1 MKISSH
7 AEVFDDV
14 MHTEHE
20 AARLYRKIAIRI
32 VPLLLI
38 CYIISYL
45 DRVNLSFAKLHF
57 LPDLGLSEAVYGI
70 AAALF
75 YVTYVLFEVPSNL
88 YMQRVGV
95 RATLVRIMLIWG
107 AVTMAMSLIT
117 TPNQL
122 YIARL
127 VLGAAEAGFFPG
139 VILYLS
145 FWFPSAYRARI
156 TSLFIMG
163 IPISGMIGGP
173 LAGWIMH
180 DLAGNHGMKG
190 WQLLFLYEGLP
201 PILLGLFA
209 FFYLNDR
216 VSDAKW
222 LSNREKAI
230 VLGNL
235 RAEQRMKET
244 FTQSQKIPMLKDFRV
259 YAAILAYFAICCGTG
274 AMSFWMPTLIKGL
287 DISDVRIIGW
297 LSAIPYLTA
306 TVGLWII
313 GRHSDRTGERRW
325 HVACC
330 LIASAIG
337 FSLLG
342 SANGNAPLTISL
354 LALAATGLYGAVS
367 VFWSIPTAYFS
378 KTSAAGGIALVSSM
392 GCIGGF
398 ASTVFIGWI
407 KGFTGSVG
415 MAMGAVGVI
424 MVIGALVLLIAY
436 PASLLREKS
445 QAR

>member
-1 MKISSH
+1 MKLSSH

-14 MHTEHE
+14 IHTEQE
-20 AARLYRKIAIRI
+20 AAKVYRKIAMRI

-38 CYIISYL
+38 CYIVSYL

-107 AVTMAMSLIT
+107 TVTMAMSLIT

-180 DLAGNHGMKG
+180 ELAGNHGMK
-190 WQLLFLYEGLP
+190 
-201 PILLGLFA
+201 
-209 FFYLNDR
+209 
-216 VSDAKW
+216 
-222 LSNREKAI
+222 
-230 VLGNL
+230 
-235 RAEQRMKET
+235 
-244 FTQSQKIPMLKDFRV
+244 
-259 YAAILAYFAICCGTG
+259 
-274 AMSFWMPTLIKGL
+274 
-287 DISDVRIIGW
+287 
-297 LSAIPYLTA
+297 
-306 TVGLWII
+306 
-313 GRHSDRTGERRW
+313 
-325 HVACC
+325 
-330 LIASAIG
+330 
-337 FSLLG
+337 
-342 SANGNAPLTISL
+342 
-354 LALAATGLYGAVS
+354 
-367 VFWSIPTAYFS
+367 
-378 KTSAAGGIALVSSM
+378 
-392 GCIGGF
+392 
-398 ASTVFIGWI
+398 
-407 KGFTGSVG
+407 
-415 MAMGAVGVI
+415 
-424 MVIGALVLLIAY
+424 
-436 PASLLREKS
+436 
-445 QAR
+445 